1 MFNYTKHI
9 QVTCRKKKTETMY
22 NMDHRGFGN

>member
-1 MFNYTKHI
+1 MFNYTKDR
-9 QVTCRKKKTETMY
+9 QVTCGKKTETMY